1 MSDQE
6 SRPADWDAD
15 KYSRVATPQREWS
28 GAVLDR
34 LVLNGDETVMDAGC
48 GSGNVT
54 EDLLAKLP
62 NGRVIGVDGS
72 PSMVEEATERLG
84 EDPRTTFICQDLA
97 RLRLEVPGECVVKE
111 DGRTTRRVDLRTAT
125 SAASPPSTEVL
136 SRESRQ
142 CAVAV
147 NSPCTFQEKPHR
159 PETRAYVHEGREERD
174 VRDKLRD
181 SRDVAEGPCP

>member
-62 NGRVIGVDGS
+62 NGRVIGVDGQ
-72 PSMVEEATERLG
+72 PLVEQDWRDTVLMAPRQSVDVAFVADNLG
-84 EDPRTTFICQDLA
+84 EWMFHCHILA
-97 RLRLEVPGECVVKE
+97 H
-111 DGRTTRRVDLRTAT
+111 
-125 SAASPPSTEVL
+125 AAGGMMGTI
-136 SRESRQ
+136 
-142 CAVAV
+142 AV
-147 NSPCTFQEKPHR
+147 E
-159 PETRAYVHEGREERD
+159 
-174 VRDKLRD
+174 
-181 SRDVAEGPCP
+181 